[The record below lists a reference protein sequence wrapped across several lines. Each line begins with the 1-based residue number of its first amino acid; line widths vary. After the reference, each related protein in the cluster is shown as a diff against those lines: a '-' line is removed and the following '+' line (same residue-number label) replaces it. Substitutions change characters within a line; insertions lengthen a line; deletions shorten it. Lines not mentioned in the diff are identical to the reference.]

1 MSNYDSILSQAE
13 RMRNT
18 LRDWLD
24 QPGHSQARTVQQNI
38 ERFISDVRGKKS
50 RDALDNDLKQIV
62 QSLERVEEE
71 VMDHHHSDKLISMC
85 EDLRREASKLQ

>member
-1 MSNYDSILSQAE
+1 MTHDQLVQQAE

-24 QPGHSQARTVQQNI
+24 QPNHAQAKQVQGNVD
-38 ERFISDVRGKKS
+38 RLISDAKGKKS
-50 RDALDNDLKQIV
+50 RESLDNDLRSVI

-85 EDLRREASKLQ
+85 EDMRKDVRNL

>member
-1 MSNYDSILSQAE
+1 MNHDQLLQKAE

-24 QPGHSQARTVQQNI
+24 QPNHSQARQVQSSV
-38 ERFISDVRGKKS
+38 ERLISDIKSKKS
-50 RDALDNDLKQIV
+50 REAIDNDLKTIV

-71 VMDHHHSDKLISMC
+71 VMDHHHSDSLISNC
-85 EDLRREASKLQ
+85 EDLRRDARNL

>member
-1 MSNYDSILSQAE
+1 MTHDQLVQQAE

-24 QPGHSQARTVQQNI
+24 QPNHAQAKQVQSNV
-38 ERFISDVRGKKS
+38 ERLISDAKGKKN
-50 RDALDNDLKQIV
+50 REALDNDLKNIV

-85 EDLRREASKLQ
+85 EDMRKDARNL

>member
-1 MSNYDSILSQAE
+1 MSSHDDIQRQAE

-24 QPGHSQARTVQQNI
+24 QPNHGQARQVQSNI
-38 ERFISDVRGKKS
+38 ERLISDVRGKKS
-50 RDALDNDLKQIV
+50 REALDNDLKQII

-71 VMDHHHSDKLISMC
+71 VMDHHHSDQLINMC
-85 EDLRREASKLQ
+85 EDLRREASRL

>member
-1 MSNYDSILSQAE
+1 MTHDQLVQQAE

-24 QPGHSQARTVQQNI
+24 QPNNAQAKQVQSNV
-38 ERFISDVRGKKS
+38 ERLISDAKAKKS
-50 RDALDNDLKQIV
+50 REALDNDLKNIV

-85 EDLRREASKLQ
+85 EDMRRDARNL

>member
-1 MSNYDSILSQAE
+1 MSNYDTILNQAE

-38 ERFISDVRGKKS
+38 ERLISDVRGKKS
-50 RDALDNDLKQIV
+50 REALDNDLKQIIS
-62 QSLERVEEE
+62 SLERVEEE
-71 VMDHHHSDKLISMC
+71 VMDHHHSNQLINMC
-85 EDLRREASKLQ
+85 EDLRREASRL